1 MLTIENSALYE
12 YKVDIN
18 REELKKISE
27 NLKNKYNKVIT
38 FGFYEETSN
47 YKYEALKRNNGD
59 KIISIEVNKKRSI
72 FPITITG
79 EIYEYH
85 IKAKVAIYPKLYRIL
100 KYNNNDELFES
111 LINWKNTNKDSEYFK
126 NYQKNDLLQEIIKY
140 INIEKIL
147 LLNADVVNTLAK
159 LDYNEINYKFLELIP
174 KFEKNYKFIKNVILK
189 EKNNKK

>member
-126 NYQKNDLLQEIIKY
+126 NYEKNDLLQEIIKY